1 MDRMLSFDWMSTR
14 MKKWTS
20 HVITHF
26 FDVAIVNAWIQ
37 YHSDSKVLEQPEKQ
51 TKQYLDFKLDLAE
64 ELMGCDDQYSE
75 KESSDDDDSAEY
87 VAPPP
92 NKRRMWIP
100 QPEKAMQR
108 KGASHMPEMVDQK
121 SAERYRNCQKAKTR
135 QDGVRNSSKMHLCL
149 TKKKNCFKMYHH

>member
-1 MDRMLSFDWMSTR
+1 MDIMLSFYWMSTR
-14 MKKWTS
+14 TKKWTS
-20 HVITHF
+20 CVITHF

-37 YHSDSKVLEQPEKQ
+37 YHLDSKVLEQPEKQ

-64 ELMGCDDQYSE
+64 ELLACDNQYSE
-75 KESSDDDDSAEY
+75 KESSDDDDDDDSDEY

-100 QPEKAMQR
+100 QPEKAMRR

-121 SAERYRNCQKAKTR
+121 SAERYRNCQKGKTFILCLKC
-135 QDGVRNSSKMHLCL
+135 KMHL
-149 TKKKNCFKMYHH
+149 

>member
-1 MDRMLSFDWMSTR
+1 MDRMLSFYWMSTR
-14 MKKWTS
+14 TKKWTS
-20 HVITHF
+20 CVITHF

-64 ELMGCDDQYSE
+64 ELMACDNQYSE
-75 KESSDDDDSAEY
+75 KESSDDDDSDEY

-100 QPEKAMQR
+100 QPEKAMRR

-121 SAERYRNCQKAKTR
+121 SAERYRNCQKGKTFIR
-135 QDGVRNSSKMHLCL
+135 CLKCKMHLCL
-149 TKKKNCFKMYHH
+149 TKKKNCFKKYRH